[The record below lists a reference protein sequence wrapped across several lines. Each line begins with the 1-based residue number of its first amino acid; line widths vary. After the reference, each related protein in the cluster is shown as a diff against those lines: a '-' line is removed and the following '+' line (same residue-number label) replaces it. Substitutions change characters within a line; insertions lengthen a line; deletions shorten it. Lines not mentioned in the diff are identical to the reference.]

1 MKIIRFF
8 MDEWVEVTI
17 GKQYWGSGNMIQGT
31 VIIRLTRL
39 TVFCGM
45 TAIPK
50 RLLSASKL
58 LSTFYNGFNLD
69 GMRENG
75 GCAIC

>member
-1 MKIIRFF
+1 M
-8 MDEWVEVTI
+8 TI
-17 GKQYWGSGNMIQGT
+17 GEQYWGFGNMIQGT
-31 VIIRLTRL
+31 TIIRLIRL

-50 RLLSASKL
+50 LLLSASKL
-58 LSTFYNGFNLD
+58 LSTFYNVFNLD
-69 GMRENG
+69 GMRGNG

>member
-1 MKIIRFF
+1 MKIIRFS

-17 GKQYWGSGNMIQGT
+17 GEQFWGSGNMIQGT
-31 VIIRLTRL
+31 AIIKLTRL

-50 RLLSASKL
+50 LLSASIKA
-58 LSTFYNGFNLD
+58 FV
-69 GMRENG
+69 
-75 GCAIC
+75 